1 MNSIGSNSL
10 LKRSHCCSRTWN
22 SLPTRVVVEYLVTLV
37 YKVLEVVVILN
48 YSNLHCFKNFYS
60 SNYRS
65 LKLDLA
71 LYNNSNRQYHRNSN
85 ELLLISQY
93 RI

>member
-1 MNSIGSNSL
+1 M
-10 LKRSHCCSRTWN
+10 
-22 SLPTRVVVEYLVTLV
+22 EYLVTLV

-85 ELLLISQY
+85 
-93 RI
+93 